1 MFALAP
7 TNFDIITAPNATFAV
22 LLPYCDGDVSNLQ
35 GAFMYDESRNLEET
49 TPSRKFQLVTM
60 GANHNF
66 YNTTW
71 SGDDYSNSDS
81 WCDSAAETSGR
92 DSPIDQR
99 RHGEFLM
106 SSFFRLFLGNETQFS
121 SYWSGMAS

>member
-1 MFALAP
+1 MRISDWSSDGCSSDL
-7 TNFDIITAPNATFAV
+7 FDIITAPNATFAV

-35 GAFMYDESRNLEET
+35 GAFMYDESRNLAET

-71 SGDDYSNSDS
+71 SGDDYSNR
-81 WCDSAAETSGR
+81 ARKRVGSGKSVSVR
-92 DSPIDQR
+92 VVPGGGRIIK
-99 RHGEFLM
+99 
-106 SSFFRLFLGNETQFS
+106 TKKKI
-121 SYWSGMAS
+121 